1 MRWLKPFV
9 TLCYARTVR
18 AINVELHRQGT
29 SNAFDDAA
37 LDPGLERAHPPPDLS
52 AAAVTRDL
60 MVSLL
65 HPGVRILDCGSRD
78 GALLKY
84 AAAATDA
91 HRLVA
96 IDFHNRVEEG
106 RVEFIAHDLEQLLP
120 FSDDSFDIVICND
133 VLEHVEHKRQLMR
146 ELLRVT
152 AHHAIISLPNTQ
164 YYKYVLNLIRG
175 DMSKQYKFLVED
187 GVDRHRWVTYYWA
200 NEVFIASQPG
210 FEVVANVDVS
220 PGPRTFKR
228 SLYAWLPR
236 KFIVFNQVFLL
247 RKT

>member
-1 MRWLKPFV
+1 MPPKPRSKHLPKAPLRF
-9 TLCYARTVR
+9 TDR
-18 AINVELHRQGT
+18 
-29 SNAFDDAA
+29 
-37 LDPGLERAHPPPDLS
+37 
-52 AAAVTRDL
+52 AAVTRDL
-60 MVSLL
+60 MVPLL

-91 HRLVA
+91 GRLVA
-96 IDFHNRVEEG
+96 IDIHNRVEAG
-106 RVEFIAHDLEQLLP
+106 VEYVAHDLEQRLP
-120 FSDDSFDIVICND
+120 FGDDSFDIVICND

-152 AHHAIISLPNTQ
+152 AQHAIISLPNTQ
-164 YYKYVLNLIRG
+164 YYKYVLNLMRG
-175 DMSKQYKFLVED
+175 HMSKQYDFLVED

-200 NEVFIASQPG
+200 NESFIASQPG
-210 FEVVANVDVS
+210 VAVIANVDVS
-220 PGPRTFKR
+220 PGPRTLVR
-228 SLYAWLPR
+228 ALYAWLPR